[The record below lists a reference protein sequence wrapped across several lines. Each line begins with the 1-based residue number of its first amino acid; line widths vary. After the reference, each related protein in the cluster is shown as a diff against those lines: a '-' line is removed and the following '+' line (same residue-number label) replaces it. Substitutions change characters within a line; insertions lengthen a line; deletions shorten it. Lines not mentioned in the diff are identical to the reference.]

1 MTGSVN
7 FSNFNWLVKSLDTNK
22 NGNMDELRFDP
33 EVQRA
38 IDTDQNGQVSQQEL
52 VGALQA
58 DRVEINQGTVQRSKG
73 FNIFVNGLETLKSV
87 GATAENGRSNIH
99 IWTPTMYSDD
109 TARERYTK
117 LLDSNQAYDKGI
129 DQMENALRSIVQ
141 MTNGK
146 TDSTSKALN
155 IQARTTLESTQWRT
169 FAARLQQNLSNTR
182 VWFSDYKPGE
192 KMATYSAPQGG
203 SGTTANSQDPFA
215 NSNASHPSTGNNP
228 STNPFN
234 GSNGNK
240 PTSGQ
245 DYQQNPFNGST
256 STPAPSQPID
266 PYAEKLSPYI
276 REQEQINSSLQSS
289 YATMNAALN
298 AITQQ
303 CRDLPDLQASLSATN
318 KTISQ
323 AFSNLNA
330 IETSSKS
337 GSQVANN
344 IRKEADATDAKATGR
359 TAPYAGIGAGV
370 GAVAGA
376 AIGYFAGGKNV
387 KNAMIGAG
395 VGAAASGGIGA
406 LIGHGIDS
414 GYKGQA
420 SSLRDLAGRVESYNP
435 ANDKAQTIKTNQSL
449 YNQLLNARDAH
460 DLDRAR
466 VVDKDIDALRGQVSP
481 IVDRS
486 SEILNAYQKY

>member
-22 NGNMDELRFDP
+22 NGSMDELRFDP
-33 EVQRA
+33 EVQQA
-38 IDTDQNGQVSQQEL
+38 VDTDHNGQVSQQEL

-58 DRVEINQGTVQRSKG
+58 DRVEINQGNVSRSRG
-73 FNIFVNGLETLKSV
+73 FNIYVNGLETLKSV
-87 GATAENGRSNIH
+87 GSTAENGRSNIH

-109 TARERYTK
+109 TSRERFNK
-117 LLDSNQAYDKGI
+117 LVESNQAYDKGI
-129 DQMENALRSIVQ
+129 DQMESALRSIVQ

-146 TDSTSKALN
+146 TDATSKALN

-169 FAARLQQNLSNTR
+169 FAARLQQNVSSTR
-182 VWFSDYKPGE
+182 AWFSDYKPGE
-192 KMATYSAPQGG
+192 KMATYSAPQAG

-215 NSNASHPSTGNNP
+215 NSNASHPSNGNGQDYQQ
-228 STNPFN
+228 NPFN
-234 GSNGNK
+234 GSK
-240 PTSGQ
+240 PSGGQ

-256 STPAPSQPID
+256 STPAPQQPID
-266 PYAEKLSPYI
+266 PYAEKLSPFI
-276 REQEQINSSLQSS
+276 REQEQIANNLQAS
-289 YATMNAALN
+289 YSTMNAALN
-298 AITQQ
+298 AISQQ
-303 CRDLPDLQASLSATN
+303 CRDLPDLQASLTATN

-330 IETSSKS
+330 IENSPKS
-337 GSQVANN
+337 ASQVAGN

-359 TAPYAGIGAGV
+359 TAPFAGIGAGV

-376 AIGYFAGGKNV
+376 AIGYFAGGKSV
-387 KNAMIGAG
+387 KNAIIGAG

-420 SSLRDLAGRVESYNP
+420 TSLRDLAGKVESYNP
-435 ANDKAQTIKTNQSL
+435 GNDQAQVVKSNQSL
-449 YNQLLNARDAH
+449 YNQLFNARDAH

-466 VVDKDIDALRGQVSP
+466 VVDKDINALRGQVSP
-481 IVDRS
+481 VVDRS
-486 SEILNAYQKY
+486 AEILGAYQKY